1 MFPLTHWLT
10 TKKEDK
16 RAYFRCLRDS
26 VVYSKGFSALHFFL
40 AKSLIQKSAHVC
52 PKYERGKRRFV
63 TPAPP
68 ASASASPAAA
78 SAEISTQ
85 RDLAGA

>member
-1 MFPLTHWLT
+1 MKTSERILE
-10 TKKEDK
+10 KKGFSGVIE
-16 RAYFRCLRDS
+16 
-26 VVYSKGFSALHFFL
+26 GFSALHFFL

-68 ASASASPAAA
+68 ASASPAAA